1 MKRKLVA
8 AAGLLVLALLWLTPT
23 GCYLS
28 RGAWEE
34 AKILSRRQPISEL
47 VADPRTPKD
56 AREKLKVV
64 LAARQYAKDSLAL
77 RTKDSFTTY
86 SRLDHD
92 TLVLVVSAAYR
103 DTLKPYTWWFPIV
116 GRVPYKGYFDFDAA
130 RRAAND
136 LAADGFDVYV
146 RPSDAFSTLGFFN
159 DPLLNTT
166 LKGDSLGLA
175 NTVIH
180 ELTHNTY
187 YASGQAPFNE
197 SFAMF
202 VGARGAAA
210 FFRSRGQEAAAAKL
224 DAQWEDDKLLAR
236 FWSRVIK
243 SLDSAYAAHPG
254 SREARIAA
262 RDIVYA
268 RARIALVGEIA
279 PQFRTINPRYAERVP
294 LDNASLLARRVYAS
308 DLDVFDQIYER
319 EGRNL
324 KRTIGRVIGLAKA
337 NPKAPFAALKQWVQ
351 STAAR
356 AGTNDGSF
364 IGCLRRQTDLSYKI
378 TKPISALLPQ
388 RPRVPRRTSVGVTSP
403 SGFSAG
409 ARSR

>member
-1 MKRKLVA
+1 MRRGFVA
-8 AAGLLVLALLWLTPT
+8 IAFVLGVLALISAPT
-23 GCYLS
+23 ACYLS

-47 VADPRTPKD
+47 VANSRTPSDVK
-56 AREKLKVV
+56 EKLRVV
-64 LAARQYAKDSLAL
+64 LAARQYAKDSLRL

-92 TLVLVVSAAYR
+92 TLVLLVSAAYR

-116 GRVPYKGYFDFDAA
+116 GRVPYKGYFDFAAA
-130 RRAAND
+130 RREAKN

-166 LKGDSLGLA
+166 LKGDTLSLA

-180 ELTHNTY
+180 ELTHNTF

-210 FFRSRGQEAAAAKL
+210 FFRSRGQEGAAAKM
-224 DAQWEDDKLLAR
+224 DARWEDDKILAR
-236 FWSRVIK
+236 FWARVIK
-243 SLDSAYAAHPG
+243 SLDSAYAAHP
-254 SREARIAA
+254 SDREVRILA
-262 RDIVYA
+262 RDTVYL
-268 RARIALVGEIA
+268 RARQALISEIGPA
-279 PQFRTINPRYAERVP
+279 LKTINPRYAERVP

-308 DLDVFDQIYER
+308 DLDVFDRIYEK
-319 EGRNL
+319 EGRDL
-324 KRTIGRVIGLAKA
+324 KRTIGRVIGLARSE
-337 NPKAPFAALKQWVQ
+337 PDAPFSALRKWV
-351 STAAR
+351 
-356 AGTNDGSF
+356 GS
-364 IGCLRRQTDLSYKI
+364 QTDAS
-378 TKPISALLPQ
+378 T
-388 RPRVPRRTSVGVTSP
+388 R
-403 SGFSAG
+403 
-409 ARSR
+409 

>member
-1 MKRKLVA
+1 MRRGILAIAVVL
-8 AAGLLVLALLWLTPT
+8 GVLLLMSAPT
-23 GCYLS
+23 ACYLS

-47 VADPRTPKD
+47 VRDPETSPEV
-56 AREKLKVV
+56 AAKLKVV
-64 LAARQYAKDSLAL
+64 LAARQYAKDSLKL

-92 TLVLVVSAAYR
+92 TLVLLVSAAYR

-116 GRVPYKGYFDFDAA
+116 GRVPYKGYFDFAAA
-130 RRAAND
+130 RREAKS

-166 LKGDSLGLA
+166 LRGDSLSLA

-180 ELTHNTY
+180 ELTHNTF

-210 FFRSRGQEAAAAKL
+210 FFRSRGQEAAAARL

-236 FWSRVIK
+236 FWARLIE
-243 SLDSAYAAHPG
+243 SLDSAYAAHPE
-254 SREARIAA
+254 SKAARIAV
-262 RDIVYA
+262 RDTVYA
-268 RARIALVGEIA
+268 RARTALVSEIGPA
-279 PQFRTINPRYAERVP
+279 LKTINPRYAERVP

-308 DLDVFDQIYER
+308 DLDVFDLIYER
-319 EGRNL
+319 EGRDL
-324 KRTIGRVIGLAKA
+324 RRAIGRMIALAKS
-337 NPKAPFAALKQWVQ
+337 NPQAPFVALRSWVAAGERSPVAEGTDSFTGKNKSLTGTLK
-351 STAAR
+351 
-356 AGTNDGSF
+356 
-364 IGCLRRQTDLSYKI
+364 
-378 TKPISALLPQ
+378 
-388 RPRVPRRTSVGVTSP
+388 
-403 SGFSAG
+403 
-409 ARSR
+409 

>member
-1 MKRKLVA
+1 MRRR
-8 AAGLLVLALLWLTPT
+8 LLAIAFVLGVFALISTPT
-23 GCYLS
+23 ACYLS

-34 AKILSRRQPISEL
+34 AKILSRRQPISEM

-56 AREKLKVV
+56 VKAKLKVV
-64 LAARQYAKDSLAL
+64 LAARTYARDSIHL

-116 GRVPYKGYFDFDAA
+116 GRVPYKGYFDFDEARKAA
-130 RRAAND
+130 RGLAN
-136 LAADGFDVYV
+136 DGFDVYV

-180 ELTHNTY
+180 ELTHNTF
-187 YASGQAPFNE
+187 YAAGQAPFNE

-210 FFRSRGQEAAAAKL
+210 FFRARGQEEAARKI
-224 DAQWEDDKLLAR
+224 DAEWDDDKLLAR
-236 FWSRVIK
+236 FWSGVIK
-243 SLDSAYAAHPG
+243 SLDSAYASHPT
-254 SREARIAA
+254 SKPARIGA
-262 RDIVYA
+262 RDTVYLRA
-268 RARIALVGEIA
+268 RAALVAQVA
-279 PQFRTINPRYAERVP
+279 PALKTINPRYAERVP

-308 DLDVFDQIYER
+308 DLDVFDRVYAL

-324 KRTIGRVIGLAKA
+324 RRSIGRIIGLAKA
-337 NPKAPFAALKQWVQ
+337 NPKDPFGALRTW
-351 STAAR
+351 
-356 AGTNDGSF
+356 AG
-364 IGCLRRQTDLSYKI
+364 
-378 TKPISALLPQ
+378 
-388 RPRVPRRTSVGVTSP
+388 VPTI
-403 SGFSAG
+403 AG
-409 ARSR
+409 PPPPPA

>member
-1 MKRKLVA
+1 MRRGFLAIAVAVA
-8 AAGLLVLALLWLTPT
+8 ALALISAPT
-23 GCYLS
+23 ACYLS

-47 VADPRTPKD
+47 LVDPRTPSDVK
-56 AREKLKVV
+56 EKLRVV
-64 LAARQYAKDSLAL
+64 LAARQYAKDSLRL

-92 TLVLVVSAAYR
+92 TLVLLVSAAYR

-116 GRVPYKGYFDFDAA
+116 GRVPYKGYFDFAAA
-130 RRAAND
+130 RREAKN

-159 DPLLNTT
+159 DPLLDTT
-166 LKGDSLGLA
+166 LKGDTLSLA

-180 ELTHNTY
+180 ELTHNTF

-210 FFRSRGQEAAAAKL
+210 FFRSRGQEAAAARL

-243 SLDSAYAAHPG
+243 SLDSAYAAH
-254 SREARIAA
+254 SSDKEARIRA
-262 RDIVYA
+262 RDAVYL
-268 RARIALVGEIA
+268 RARQALISEIGPA
-279 PQFRTINPRYAERVP
+279 LKTISPRYAERVP

-308 DLDVFDQIYER
+308 DLDVFDRIYNK
-319 EGRNL
+319 EGRDL
-324 KRTIGRVIGLAKA
+324 KRTIGRVIGLARSE
-337 NPKAPFAALKQWVQ
+337 PDAPFAVLKKWL
-351 STAAR
+351 
-356 AGTNDGSF
+356 GS
-364 IGCLRRQTDLSYKI
+364 
-378 TKPISALLPQ
+378 
-388 RPRVPRRTSVGVTSP
+388 
-403 SGFSAG
+403 
-409 ARSR
+409 

>member
-1 MKRKLVA
+1 MRRGFVA
-8 AAGLLVLALLWLTPT
+8 IAVALGVLALISTPT
-23 GCYLS
+23 ACYLS

-47 VADPRTPKD
+47 VRDPATPPDAKD
-56 AREKLKVV
+56 KLRVV
-64 LAARQYAKDSLAL
+64 LAARQYAKDSLRL

-92 TLVLVVSAAYR
+92 TLVLLVSAAYR
-103 DTLKPYTWWFPIV
+103 DTLKAYTWWFPIV
-116 GRVPYKGYFDFDAA
+116 GRVPYKGYFDFAAAKRDAKS
-130 RRAAND
+130 
-136 LAADGFDVYV
+136 LSEDGFDVYV

-166 LKGDSLGLA
+166 LKGDTLSLA

-180 ELTHNTY
+180 ELTHNTF

-210 FFRSRGQEAAAAKL
+210 FFRSRGQPAAAARL

-254 SREARIAA
+254 DKEARIHA
-262 RDIVYA
+262 RDTVYA
-268 RARIALVGEIA
+268 RTRQALVSEMA
-279 PQFRTINPRYAERVP
+279 PALKTISPRYAERVP

-308 DLDVFDQIYER
+308 DLDVFDRIYER
-319 EGRNL
+319 EGKDL
-324 KRTIGRVIGLAKA
+324 KRTIGRIIGLAKK
-337 NPKAPFAALKQWVQ
+337 NPKNPFLPLRDW
-351 STAAR
+351 
-356 AGTNDGSF
+356 AGVD
-364 IGCLRRQTDLSYKI
+364 
-378 TKPISALLPQ
+378 KPPS
-388 RPRVPRRTSVGVTSP
+388 SP
-403 SGFSAG
+403 
-409 ARSR
+409 

>member
-1 MKRKLVA
+1 VK
-8 AAGLLVLALLWLTPT
+8 
-23 GCYLS
+23 
-28 RGAWEE
+28 
-34 AKILSRRQPISEL
+34 
-47 VADPRTPKD
+47 
-56 AREKLKVV
+56 EKLRVV
-64 LAARQYAKDSLAL
+64 LAARQYAKDSLRL

-92 TLVLVVSAAYR
+92 TLVLLVSAAYR

-116 GRVPYKGYFDFDAA
+116 GRVPYKGYFDFAAA
-130 RRAAND
+130 RREAKN
-136 LAADGFDVYV
+136 LAADGFDVYM

-166 LKGDSLGLA
+166 LKGDTLSLA

-210 FFRSRGQEAAAAKL
+210 FFRSRGQEGAAAKM
-224 DAQWEDDKLLAR
+224 DAQWEDDKILAR

-243 SLDSAYAAHPG
+243 SLDSAYASHPG
-254 SREARIAA
+254 SKEARIAA
-262 RDIVYA
+262 RDTVYA
-268 RARIALVGEIA
+268 RARQALISEIG
-279 PQFRTINPRYAERVP
+279 PSLKTISPRYAERVP

-308 DLDVFDQIYER
+308 DLDVFDRIYER

-324 KRTIGRVIGLAKA
+324 QRTIGQVIRLARSEP
-337 NPKAPFAALKQWVQ
+337 NAPFAALRKWV
-351 STAAR
+351 
-356 AGTNDGSF
+356 GS
-364 IGCLRRQTDLSYKI
+364 
-378 TKPISALLPQ
+378 
-388 RPRVPRRTSVGVTSP
+388 
-403 SGFSAG
+403 
-409 ARSR
+409 

>member
-1 MKRKLVA
+1 MRRGILAIAVSA
-8 AAGLLVLALLWLTPT
+8 AVLVLISAPT
-23 GCYLS
+23 ACYLS

-34 AKILSRRQPISEL
+34 AKILSRRQPISEI
-47 VADPRTPKD
+47 VADPRTPKT

-64 LAARQYAKDSLAL
+64 LAARQYARDSLHL

-116 GRVPYKGYFDFDAA
+116 GRVPYKGYFDFGAAQRDAK
-130 RRAAND
+130 N

-180 ELTHNTY
+180 ELTHNTF

-210 FFRSRGQEAAAAKL
+210 FFRSRGQEAAAAKV
-224 DAQWEDDKLLAR
+224 DAEWEDDKLLAR
-236 FWSRVIK
+236 FWTRVIR
-243 SLDSAYAAHPG
+243 SLDSAYAAHP
-254 SREARIAA
+254 SDKEARIAA
-262 RDIVYA
+262 RDTVYA
-268 RARIALVGEIA
+268 RTRVALVNEVA
-279 PQFRTINPRYAERVP
+279 PRLKTISPLYAERVQ
-294 LDNASLLARRVYAS
+294 LNNAALLARRVYAT
-308 DLDVFDQIYER
+308 DLDVFDRVYEK
-319 EGRNL
+319 EGRDL
-324 KRTIGRVIGLAKA
+324 RRTIGRIIGLAKSS
-337 NPKAPFAALKQWVQ
+337 PKDPFLALRSW
-351 STAAR
+351 
-356 AGTNDGSF
+356 
-364 IGCLRRQTDLSYKI
+364 
-378 TKPISALLPQ
+378 
-388 RPRVPRRTSVGVTSP
+388 VGVN
-403 SGFSAG
+403 GN
-409 ARSR
+409 

>member
-1 MKRKLVA
+1 MRRGFLAIAVA
-8 AAGLLVLALLWLTPT
+8 VAGLALISAPT
-23 GCYLS
+23 ACYLS

-47 VADPRTPKD
+47 VADPGTPKA

-64 LAARQYAKDSLAL
+64 LAARQYAKDSLRL

-116 GRVPYKGYFDFDAA
+116 GRVPYKGYFDFNAA
-130 RRAAND
+130 RRAAED
-136 LAADGFDVYV
+136 LKSEGFDVYV

-166 LKGDSLGLA
+166 LRADSLDLA

-180 ELTHNTY
+180 ELTHNTF

-197 SFAMF
+197 SFAAF

-210 FFRSRGQEAAAAKL
+210 FFRSRGQDSAAAKV
-224 DAQWEDDKLLAR
+224 DADWEDDKLLAR
-236 FWSRVIK
+236 FWGRVIK
-243 SLDSAYAAHPG
+243 SLDSAYAAHPE
-254 SREARIAA
+254 SKEARIAV
-262 RDIVYA
+262 RDTIYMRTRV
-268 RARIALVGEIA
+268 ALIGEIA
-279 PQFRTINPRYAERVP
+279 PQFKRINPRYAERVP

-308 DLDVFDQIYER
+308 DLDVFDLIYER
-319 EGRNL
+319 EGRDL
-324 KRTIGRVIGLAKA
+324 KRAIGRVIGLAKT
-337 NPKAPFAALKQWVQ
+337 NPKEPF
-351 STAAR
+351 TA
-356 AGTNDGSF
+356 
-364 IGCLRRQTDLSYKI
+364 LRRW
-378 TKPISALLPQ
+378 
-388 RPRVPRRTSVGVTSP
+388 VGVRPDS
-403 SGFSAG
+403 
-409 ARSR
+409 

>member
-1 MKRKLVA
+1 MRRGFVA
-8 AAGLLVLALLWLTPT
+8 IAVSLGVLALISAPT
-23 GCYLS
+23 ACYLS

-47 VADPRTPKD
+47 VADPRTPLDVKD
-56 AREKLKVV
+56 KLRIV
-64 LAARQYAKDSLAL
+64 LAARQYAKDSIRL

-92 TLVLVVSAAYR
+92 TLVVLVSAAYR

-116 GRVPYKGYFDFDAA
+116 GRVPYKGYFDFAAA
-130 RRAAND
+130 RRDAKN

-166 LKGDSLGLA
+166 LKGDTLSLA

-180 ELTHNTY
+180 ELTHNTF

-210 FFRSRGQEAAAAKL
+210 FYRSRGQEAAAARL
-224 DAQWEDDKLLAR
+224 DDQWQDDKLLAR

-243 SLDSAYAAHPG
+243 SLDSAYAAHPSDKG
-254 SREARIAA
+254 ARIGA
-262 RDIVYA
+262 RDTVYA
-268 RARIALVGEIA
+268 RARQTLIAEISPA
-279 PQFRTINPRYAERVP
+279 LKTIGPRYAERVP

-324 KRTIGRVIGLAKA
+324 RATIARVIGLARSEP
-337 NPKAPFAALKQWVQ
+337 NAPFVALIKWLGPP
-351 STAAR
+351 A
-356 AGTNDGSF
+356 D
-364 IGCLRRQTDLSYKI
+364 
-378 TKPISALLPQ
+378 
-388 RPRVPRRTSVGVTSP
+388 
-403 SGFSAG
+403 FSK
-409 ARSR
+409 R

>member
-1 MKRKLVA
+1 MRRGILAIAVCLA
-8 AAGLLVLALLWLTPT
+8 VLVLISTPT
-23 GCYLS
+23 ACYLS

-34 AKILSRRQPISEL
+34 AKILSRRQPISEI
-47 VADPRTPKD
+47 VADPRTPPD
-56 AREKLKVV
+56 ARAKLKVV
-64 LAARQYAKDSLAL
+64 LAAREYAKDSLRL

-130 RRAAND
+130 KKAAKGLSD
-136 LAADGFDVYV
+136 DGFDVYV

-166 LKGDSLGLA
+166 LKGDSIDLA

-180 ELTHNTY
+180 ELTHNTF

-210 FFRSRGQEAAAAKL
+210 FFRSRGQEAAARKVEAE
-224 DAQWEDDKLLAR
+224 WEDDKLLAR
-236 FWSRVIK
+236 FWARVIK

-254 SREARIAA
+254 EGNRAARIAVK
-262 RDIVYA
+262 DTVYA
-268 RARIALVGEIA
+268 RTRVALVNEIA
-279 PQFRTINPRYAERVP
+279 PQLKTINPLYAQRVQ
-294 LDNASLLARRVYAS
+294 LNNAALLARRVYAS
-308 DLDVFDQIYER
+308 DLDVFDLIYEK
-319 EGRNL
+319 EGRDL
-324 KRTIGRVIGLAKA
+324 KRAIGRIIALAKS
-337 NPKAPFAALKQWVQ
+337 NPKAPFVALRSWV
-351 STAAR
+351 
-356 AGTNDGSF
+356 
-364 IGCLRRQTDLSYKI
+364 
-378 TKPISALLPQ
+378 
-388 RPRVPRRTSVGVTSP
+388 
-403 SGFSAG
+403 G
-409 ARSR
+409 A